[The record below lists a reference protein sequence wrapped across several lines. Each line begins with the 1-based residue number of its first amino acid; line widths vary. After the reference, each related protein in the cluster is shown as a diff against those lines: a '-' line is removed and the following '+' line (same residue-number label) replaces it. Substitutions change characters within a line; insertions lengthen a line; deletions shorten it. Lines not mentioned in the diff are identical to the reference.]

1 MTVLSSAGGGSSRR
15 SGLDVS
21 WRSKLSTSSSWEVF
35 PTVSSSAGLPD
46 ASYPEVLLTVSS
58 SAGGGSSR
66 RSVSGSLLDGLVLGG
81 SSRRFDSGS
90 LLVLVVF
97 FCFDAPFCVERKLAR
112 SRFFF
117 QDLTM
122 SYSSFLQASRCW
134 GHVRLPWVTWKPCY
148 VSGRW
153 CSSLR

>member
-1 MTVLSSAGGGSSRR
+1 M
-15 SGLDVS
+15 
-21 WRSKLSTSSSWEVF
+21 
-35 PTVSSSAGLPD
+35 
-46 ASYPEVLLTVSS
+46 TVSS

-66 RSVSGSLLDGLVLGG
+66 RSVSGSLLDGLVLGGSSRRFDSGSLLDGLVLGG

-122 SYSSFLQASRCW
+122 SYSSSC
-134 GHVRLPWVTWKPCY
+134 KPR
-148 VSGRW
+148 VVGAM
-153 CSSLR
+153 